1 MVRLRSPVQ
10 IRSGA
15 LTVKSICKIK
25 MVDVL
30 PLFRRS
36 RKKIDYIM
44 TIERLK
50 RAVSILSCYG
60 KIPVMDRDY
69 SKNQA

>member
-1 MVRLRSPVQ
+1 MSVSCSKELEPNSSSDSEKYHKIQHKKLKWQMFFPFLRH
-10 IRSGA
+10 
-15 LTVKSICKIK
+15 
-25 MVDVL
+25 
-30 PLFRRS
+30 S
-36 RKKIDYIM
+36 RIM